1 VLFGGDAW
9 LRRSGRTPL
18 KGSVGHAY
26 QNGTFVSDFRQ
37 PAIGPVSSLDPVS
50 RRRVAGFV
58 FRFLVF
64 AMLTYEPC
72 LTNGRSIQGANAL
85 LTLVCALAAIVSMVF
100 AKLSREPFGQGSLNR
115 WDEALAFVAV
125 SRLTHFAAD
134 V

>member
-9 LRRSGRTPL
+9 LRQSDRTAL
-18 KGSVGHAY
+18 KGSVGLAY
-26 QNGTFVSDFRQ
+26 QNGAFVSDFRQ
-37 PAIGPVSSLDPVS
+37 PAIGLMSSLDPVS
-50 RRRVAGFV
+50 RRRVAWFV

-64 AMLTYEPC
+64 AMLAYGPC
-72 LTNGRSIQGANAL
+72 LINGRSVQGANAL

-100 AKLSREPFGQGSLNR
+100 AKLSREPFGKGSLNG

-125 SRLTHFAAD
+125 SRLTHCAAD